1 MYRIENK
8 SDAIK
13 EIQKYLIAVSET
25 KNIVPNG
32 IYDSATKS
40 AVESFQAIKN
50 IAKTGTVNYE
60 TFITLYKC
68 YQRKLLDS
76 DIHKQNTNIRFPLK
90 LGDCGY
96 EVYKINEMMRIFLET
111 YHDTNHLRRG
121 NVFSKESVMAVRRIR
136 EILMLPNS
144 ADIDEEFYYRVEKD
158 NTLRFLFEQK

>member
-40 AVESFQAIKN
+40 AVENFQAIKN

-60 TFITLYKC
+60 TFITL
-68 YQRKLLDS
+68 
-76 DIHKQNTNIRFPLK
+76 
-90 LGDCGY
+90 
-96 EVYKINEMMRIFLET
+96 
-111 YHDTNHLRRG
+111 
-121 NVFSKESVMAVRRIR
+121 
-136 EILMLPNS
+136 
-144 ADIDEEFYYRVEKD
+144 
-158 NTLRFLFEQK
+158 